1 MKFVVR
7 SNVFFSRYRN
17 QFDINVSRHIRSVL
31 NVLIFISGYCFKA
44 QDYEE
49 ELISKPLPRIIS
61 QGETI
66 RAAYGE
72 RVQLPCHVQQIG
84 E

>member
-1 MKFVVR
+1 MTKKVTEI
-7 SNVFFSRYRN
+7 N
-17 QFDINVSRHIRSVL
+17 FDIKNIYHIRSVL
-31 NVLIFISGYCFKA
+31 NVLIFISGYCYKA

>member
-1 MKFVVR
+1 MI
-7 SNVFFSRYRN
+7 Y
-17 QFDINVSRHIRSVL
+17 HIRSFL
-31 NVLIFISGYCFKA
+31 NVLILISGYCYKA

-84 E
+84 EYLN